1 MGTEKEASTPTP
13 TPTPPAEVGKA
24 SEPKEK
30 PTAQQANA
38 EDKVDENINGVFDHV
53 KDSDVD
59 WGMAQLLAGGLLI
72 GLGVAWYVRRRCT
85 AEHSKYA
92 E

>member
-1 MGTEKEASTPTP
+1 M
-13 TPTPPAEVGKA
+13 
-24 SEPKEK
+24 EK
-30 PTAQQANA
+30 PTTQQVNA
-38 EDKVDENINGVFDHV
+38 EDKVGEKTGINGVFDRV
-53 KDSDVD
+53 TDSDVN

-72 GLGVAWYVRRRCT
+72 GLGVAWYVRRRRTST